1 MQIYNSL
8 DEVKEAGTIAPDS
21 IVNADCLE
29 AMKLI
34 PDKSID
40 CIICDLPYGITACK
54 WDIVIPFDLLW
65 EQYKRIIKPNGAI
78 VLFGSQPF
86 TSALVM
92 SNPKW
97 FQCEWIWH
105 KSKPSGVAF
114 KNQPM
119 RNHEH
124 ILVFGIPKTFN
135 AIFEDREAFTK
146 GSQKRFDDAKRLG
159 AQTLGTYRNTKNN
172 TTGMAETGKR
182 PMTMQRKPTT
192 IKRFGSVPNRFGSLH
207 PTQKPIPL
215 IEYLLKTY
223 SIEGE
228 IIVDNTAGSG
238 TLAIACINTNRRY
251 ICIEKDPDYFE
262 VMRNRIETH
271 DPNTLAT
278 PKKTRKPKVIT
289 EGQLA
294 LFG

>member
-1 MQIYNSL
+1 MQIYSSL
-8 DEVKEAGTIAPDS
+8 DEVVEVGTIAPDS
-21 IVNADCLE
+21 IINADCLE
-29 AMKLI
+29 AMKFI

-40 CIICDLPYGITACK
+40 CIICDLPYGVTACK
-54 WDIVIPFDLLW
+54 WDVVIPFDLLW

-97 FQCEWIWH
+97 FKYEWVWDKINRTTGFGNVSFMPLKRH
-105 KSKPSGVAF
+105 ENILIFVEKGKP
-114 KNQPM
+114 
-119 RNHEH
+119 
-124 ILVFGIPKTFN
+124 VFNKQMTRGKPYL
-135 AIFEDREAFTK
+135 
-146 GSQKRFDDAKRLG
+146 AKRTGKKTAVYADGGLHPQSGQSLG
-159 AQTLGTYRNTKNN
+159 ARNPISLI
-172 TTGMAETGKR
+172 G
-182 PMTMQRKPTT
+182 
-192 IKRFGSVPNRFGSLH
+192 IKADNKKESGQH
-207 PTQKPIPL
+207 PTQKPVPL
-215 IEYLLKTY
+215 IEYLIKTY
-223 SIEGE
+223 TLENE

-238 TLAIACINTNRRY
+238 TLAIAAINTNRRY

-271 DPNTLAT
+271 DPNALTT
-278 PKKTRKPKVIT
+278 PKKTRKPKAIL